1 MREIKR
7 ALLSVFYKDGVVD
20 FAKSL
25 AAKGVV
31 LYSTGGTW
39 QAIHDAGISVEKVED
54 YTGYPEMM
62 NGRVKTLHP
71 KIHGGILAKRDNPE
85 HMEALNK
92 HGMVPFDL
100 VAVNLYPFRET
111 VEQGGSFEAIIE
123 KIDIGGPTMVR
134 SAAKNFR
141 DVAIVTDPTD
151 YLNILSEMEKNDNHL
166 SLPTR
171 FSLSAKAFSHTAS
184 YDGYIASYLST
195 INHQGEVEREHPD
208 MLHLHFIKSKELRYG
223 ENPHQAATLY
233 VNPVACKGDLA
244 SAIPLQGKQLSF
256 NNYIDL
262 DAAKG
267 IVQEFSQPAVAIMK
281 HTNPCGLAIGR
292 DVLDA
297 YVSALETDPVSAF
310 GSVIGTNR
318 EVGQETAEMMRS
330 LFVEAVIAPS
340 FSPAALEIFAKKK
353 NLRLIATGIME
364 VSDKSDYEYKKI
376 SGGLLIESK
385 DRFVLTPNYF
395 TVVSDRKPTEEEMNA
410 LLFAQKAV
418 KHVKS
423 NAIIIARN
431 HRAVGIGAGQMSRI
445 DALEKAIVKSR
456 SEIKGCVL
464 SSDAFFPFRDS
475 VDRAAEVGIVAIIQP
490 GGSKR
495 DDEVIA
501 ACNEH
506 NIAMV
511 FTGVRTFRHL

>member
-20 FAKSL
+20 FSQKL
-25 AAKGVV
+25 VDRGVV

-39 QAIHDAGISVEKVED
+39 QAIHDAGIAVEKVED

-71 KIHGGILAKRDNPE
+71 KIHGGILAKRDDAG
-85 HMEALNK
+85 HMESLEK

-100 VAVNLYPFRET
+100 IVVNLYPFRET
-111 VEQGGSFEAIIE
+111 VEKGESFDAIIE

-134 SAAKNFR
+134 SAAKNFK
-141 DVAIVTDPTD
+141 DVAVVTDPHD
-151 YLNILSEMEKNDNHL
+151 YDSLIDEMSNGDNQL
-166 SLPTR
+166 SLETR
-171 FSLSAKAFSHTAS
+171 FSLSAKAFAHTAS
-184 YDGYIASYLST
+184 YDGYIASYLSL
-195 INHQGEVEREHPD
+195 IDHKGEFRTEHPD
-208 MLHLHFIKSKELRYG
+208 SLHLHFIKSKELRYG
-223 ENPHQAATLY
+223 ENPHQKATLY
-233 VNPVACKGDLA
+233 VDPVVREGDLA
-244 SAIPLQGKQLSF
+244 SATQLQGKQLSF

-267 IVQEFSQPAVAIMK
+267 IVQEFDQPAVAIMK

-292 DVLDA
+292 SIVDA
-297 YVSALETDPVSAF
+297 FTSALETDPVSAF
-310 GSVIGTNR
+310 GSVIGINR
-318 EVGQETAEMMRS
+318 QVDQETAEMMRP
-330 LFVEAVIAPS
+330 LFVEAIVAPS
-340 FSPAALEIFAKKK
+340 FSPAALEIFGKKK
-353 NLRLIATGIME
+353 NLRLIATKTMGVTDFE
-364 VSDKSDYEYKKI
+364 DFEYKKI

-385 DRFVLTPNYF
+385 DRFVLTPDHF
-395 TVVSDRKPTEEEMNA
+395 TVVTEKKPSDEEMRS

-423 NAIIIARN
+423 NAIIIAKGN
-431 HRAVGIGAGQMSRI
+431 RAVGVGAGQMSRI

-475 VDRAAEVGIVAIIQP
+475 IDRAAEIGIVAIIQP

-495 DDEVIA
+495 DQEVID

-506 NIAMV
+506 GITMV